1 MLYEVEVR
9 SLLKPAGYRKLY
21 SYLKKQGKLLE
32 DIKEETINFQSS
44 QGDLLLRRSE
54 VNTKLTYKVGRVTD
68 DIRSEME
75 VIADKND
82 FEEFEQIMLALKFK
96 VNSRWFKK
104 RKKFRW
110 QGCTICLDDVK
121 GLGLMIEMEKLV
133 DSRMRVKARKDL
145 QQKLKGLFDKYDLS
159 VTVKPAMDKVL
170 LNYNKNW
177 KKLIKRNFSRI

>member
-9 SLLKPAGYRKLY
+9 SLLKPQGYRKLY
-21 SYLKKQGKLLE
+21 NYLKKQGKLLE
-32 DIKEETINFQSS
+32 DIKEETINFRSR

-54 VNTKLTYKVGRVTD
+54 IGTKLTYKVGRVTD

-75 VIADKND
+75 VMADKDD

-110 QGCTICLDDVK
+110 QGYTICLDNVK
-121 GLGLMIEMEKLV
+121 GLGLMMEMEKLV

-145 QQKLKGLFDKYDLS
+145 QQKLKGLFDKFDLP
-159 VTVKPAMDKVL
+159 VTTKPAMDKVL

-177 KKLIKRNFSRI
+177 QKLIKRNYTKI